1 MNNKGADQT
10 AQMRRLICTFVVRMI
25 NRLSYDVAHMI
36 SGEQHD
42 ESINPN
48 VMECLGQ
55 KYGIPVLFCDVEVN
69 ILTSICLVDSSI
81 LINWMSL
88 LPILGVS
95 GVLFSFFFFFF
106 FLRNLC

>member
-48 VMECLGQ
+48 AVDCLGQ

-69 ILTSICLVDSSI
+69 IL
-81 LINWMSL
+81 MSPF
-88 LPILGVS
+88 PILGVS
-95 GVLFSFFFFFF
+95 GVLFFIFFFFF
-106 FLRNLC
+106 